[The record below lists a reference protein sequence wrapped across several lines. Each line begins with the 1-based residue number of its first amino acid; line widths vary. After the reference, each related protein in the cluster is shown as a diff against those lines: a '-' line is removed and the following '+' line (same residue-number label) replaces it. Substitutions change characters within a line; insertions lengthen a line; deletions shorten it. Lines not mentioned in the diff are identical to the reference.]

1 MRSAFR
7 NVLRPTIHLR
17 GALERP
23 VCHNKE
29 TQMIISRKSDLQNTH
44 RDAAGPGWTSL
55 RLLVKSDGMGFSMT
69 ETHILPGAVLTLEYK
84 HHIEACY
91 CLSGAG
97 TVTELQSGA
106 EHHIEAGVLYAPNAH
121 DRHEVR
127 VTSPEAMRL
136 ICVFSP
142 ALEGT
147 EVHGPDGS
155 YPAGD

>member
-1 MRSAFR
+1 MIIQDNA
-7 NVLRPTIHLR
+7 TLR
-17 GALERP
+17 GTP
-23 VCHNKE
+23 
-29 TQMIISRKSDLQNTH
+29 

-69 ETHILPGAVLTLEYK
+69 ETQVLPGAVLRLEYK

-91 CLSGAG
+91 CIAGAG
-97 TVTELQSGA
+97 TVVELASGA
-106 EHHIEAGVLYAPNAH
+106 RHAISPGVLYAPNAH
-121 DRHEVR
+121 DRHEVH
-127 VTSPEAMRL
+127 VPADGAPLQL

-155 YPAGD
+155 YAAPEE

>member
-1 MRSAFR
+1 
-7 NVLRPTIHLR
+7 
-17 GALERP
+17 
-23 VCHNKE
+23 
-29 TQMIISRKSDLQNTH
+29 MIIRKKTALTGTA

-69 ETHILPGAVLTLEYK
+69 ETQVLPGAVLRLEYK

-91 CLSGAG
+91 CIAGEGVVIEGESGARHVIRPG
-97 TVTELQSGA
+97 T
-106 EHHIEAGVLYAPNAH
+106 LYAPDAH
-121 DRHEVR
+121 DRHEVH
-127 VTSPEAMRL
+127 VPKGGEALTL

-155 YPAGD
+155 YAAPA